1 MKKAKK
7 ILSLA
12 ISLLMIASMFV
23 IGPMSASAQE
33 SRLDNWSGNITTT
46 LQINTRGN
54 EKSDVDPDGNYLTLT
69 ETELYVGDSIDSNA
83 QWLNYEFNYINEAG
97 EAVSGTPTDMQN
109 WYCNGVYMF
118 NSQLIFG
125 KFNGST
131 NNDPKVLD
139 KAGKWELKTGLTT
152 GDTITLLTFDV
163 NTVPRSIEWNGFL
176 TTTLNIKGGGDPTR
190 SDVQDDGYYLTIS
203 DTDLY
208 VGDSIVTNNQW
219 LNYALNYTNDA
230 GEAASG
236 TVADNANWYCGDT
249 WMFASQLQNGKINGW
264 TDNTAKKFTKAGTWK
279 CTVKLSTGVTV
290 TLIEFEVKALPRTM
304 GDNIFSG
311 NLTTTLQINT
321 RGANRSNA
329 DENGNYVT
337 LTETDIYVGD
347 SVVTNNQWF
356 DYAINYTNASG
367 TAVSSKIKDMQSWY
381 CNGSYMFNSQLYYG
395 RINGSSNNNAK
406 VFDKAGKWEL
416 RTTTQAGDTVT
427 LLTFNVNNVS
437 RLTYNYEGTMS
448 YAGAVNVKVYQGEG
462 VPFSVEELFVGDKLV
477 NGSDWWTNTNVPFQ
491 MDGQSYT
498 GRITWL
504 TIIAPSGNVASGYH
518 VWNGG
523 AIDYVLKEA
532 GTYTLQAKVE
542 GIKDSTGASLGSKE
556 PVFLRTF
563 TVNEC
568 PHNYEFTETVAATC
582 TTDGYDNTT
591 CKYCGDV
598 VRTNIVE
605 ASGTHKYTATDG
617 VITCENCSYSKTFSG
632 NTELTYT
639 INDTTGATNYVNLD
653 EVAFVGDTLKNGSGW
668 WQDKS
673 FTVNGENGKVYNMW
687 IVYGDMDYFNAYR
700 EKKLADLSYND
711 DNVDWVQVGTGKS
724 NGDTDNLYTLEA
736 AGKYTLVCALEQEG
750 SSWLTNVIP
759 FEVASIEVF
768 DKPVVIGDLDDDN
781 QVSASDLVIMQQHI
795 LGVSALDS
803 IDKLDLNAD
812 NKINAVD
819 ITILQ
824 LKILGY

>member
-7 ILSLA
+7 IMSLA

-33 SRLDNWSGNITTT
+33 SRLDNW
-46 LQINTRGN
+46 
-54 EKSDVDPDGNYLTLT
+54 
-69 ETELYVGDSIDSNA
+69 
-83 QWLNYEFNYINEAG
+83 
-97 EAVSGTPTDMQN
+97 
-109 WYCNGVYMF
+109 
-118 NSQLIFG
+118 
-125 KFNGST
+125 
-131 NNDPKVLD
+131 
-139 KAGKWELKTGLTT
+139 
-152 GDTITLLTFDV
+152 
-163 NTVPRSIEWNGFL
+163 NGFI
-176 TTTLNIKGGGDPTR
+176 TTTLNIKGAGDPTR

-208 VGDSIVTNNQW
+208 VGDSIVANGEW

-230 GEAASG
+230 GETVSG
-236 TVADNANWYCGDT
+236 SVADNANWYCDDS
-249 WMFASQLQNGKINGW
+249 WMFVSQLQNGKINGW
-264 TDNTAKKFTKAGTWK
+264 TDNTATKFTKAGTWK
-279 CTVKLSTGVTV
+279 CTVKLDTGVTV
-290 TLIEFEVKALPRTM
+290 TLIEFEVKALPRAM

-321 RGANRSNA
+321 RGSNRSNA

-337 LTETDIYVGD
+337 LSETDLYIGD
-347 SVVTNNQWF
+347 SVVTNWQWF

-367 TAVSSKIKDMQSWY
+367 TAVSSKLKDKQGWY
-381 CNGSYMFNSQLYYG
+381 CNGRYMFDSQLAYG
-395 RINGSSNNNAK
+395 KINGASNNTAK
-406 VFDKAGKWEL
+406 VFEKAGKWEL
-416 RTTTQAGDTVT
+416 KTTTNAGDTVT
-427 LLTFNVNNVS
+427 LLTFNVGFIS
-437 RLTYNYEGTMS
+437 RDRYDYEGNWN
-448 YAGAVNVKVYQGEG
+448 YAGTVNVNVYQDGG
-462 VPFSVEELFVGDKLV
+462 VPFSVDELFVGDKLV
-477 NGSDWWTNTNVPFQ
+477 NGSGSWQNQYVPFQ
-491 MDGQSYT
+491 MDGASYT

-523 AIDYVLKEA
+523 PIDYVLKEA
-532 GTYTLQAKVE
+532 GTYTLQGKVE
-542 GIKDSTGASLGSKE
+542 NIRDSTGTWIGAKE

-563 TVNEC
+563 TVKQC

-582 TTDGYDNTT
+582 TTDGYDVTT

-598 VRTNIVE
+598 VRTNIVK
-605 ASGTHKYTATDG
+605 AAGSHKYIAADG
-617 VITCENCSYSKTFSG
+617 VITCENCDYSKTFSG
-632 NTELTYT
+632 KTEITYT
-639 INDTTGATNYVNLD
+639 INDITGATNYVNLD
-653 EVAFVGDTLKNGSGW
+653 DVAFVGDTLKNGGGW
-668 WQDKS
+668 WQDKT
-673 FTVNGENGKVYNMW
+673 FTVNGETGKVYNMW

-736 AGKYTLVCALEQEG
+736 AGTYTLVCALEQED

-759 FEVASIEVF
+759 FEVASIEVY

-781 QVSASDLVIMQQHI
+781 KVSASDLVIMQQHI
-795 LGVSALDS
+795 LGLSVLDS

-824 LKILGY
+824 LKILGF